1 MKNVVG
7 ERNQS
12 LRCGST
18 QQGPAPHGSYPHPAK
33 VQGPDFAS
41 IRRRALRAGVA
52 DRVQHVPNRGHGS
65 SGETPNSAIL
75 ADQDEGAL
83 AGMRIGAVL
92 RPAVLVAFTD
102 RATQHEIAQ
111 PRSGYRLAS
120 AAAEIEMD
128 ELARQTRLIG
138 AIAHGG
144 PEHVELPQLG
154 IPSLCQQW
162 ERRTGRKDSS
172 RAGFL
177 DADDGGTEA
186 RDPDGGNCFLKVGEG
201 L

>member
-1 MKNVVG
+1 
-7 ERNQS
+7 
-12 LRCGST
+12 
-18 QQGPAPHGSYPHPAK
+18 
-33 VQGPDFAS
+33 VQGWDFAS
-41 IRRRALRAGVA
+41 PRRRALRAGVA

-102 RATQHEIAQ
+102 RASLLEHEIAQ

-120 AAAEIEMD
+120 AAVEIEMD
-128 ELARQTRLIG
+128 ELARQTRLIA
-138 AIAHGG
+138 AIAHGA
-144 PEHVELPQLG
+144 PEHVELRQLG
-154 IPSLCQQW
+154 IPALCQQW

-177 DADDGGTEA
+177 DADGGGTEA

>member
-1 MKNVVG
+1 MAALLQGYATHGRPPEGDCKPPQAADFAATHASASSRVSNTWATSPAALMKSVVG

-12 LRCGST
+12 LRRGST

-83 AGMRIGAVL
+83 AGIRIGAVL

-102 RATQHEIAQ
+102 RASLLQHEIAQ

-128 ELARQTRLIG
+128 
-138 AIAHGG
+138 
-144 PEHVELPQLG
+144 
-154 IPSLCQQW
+154 
-162 ERRTGRKDSS
+162 K
-172 RAGFL
+172 
-177 DADDGGTEA
+177 
-186 RDPDGGNCFLKVGEG
+186 
-201 L
+201 